1 MIFWRWNFPTW
12 KRLSS
17 QQRTTSISYAGF
29 NFSSIWNAASQSSLK
44 LQHVYYTKTSHSTVT
59 FPEQQ
64 NASSLPFLITS
75 YRMQDS
81 LLFENK
87 MKKTFLRPSS
97 KSLPLNKGHKNLQDL
112 LSSCNTQSLSSAIS
126 PRDMTDKNK
135 ISEHMISIKKR

>member
-1 MIFWRWNFPTW
+1 M
-12 KRLSS
+12 
-17 QQRTTSISYAGF
+17 
-29 NFSSIWNAASQSSLK
+29 
-44 LQHVYYTKTSHSTVT
+44 T

-64 NASSLPFLITS
+64 NASALPFLITS
-75 YRMQDS
+75 YRMQDL